1 MNETNSEI
9 KMIAGMR
16 SKVIQSLTKLST
28 IDPSALCNKHNRPFM
43 KKFLRKP
50 FLITIAFVIATLF
63 SMQKSFG
70 QGSQTFSTAGTFTNG
85 FTVPAGVTSITVRTW
100 GGGGGGA
107 IDATNNNGA
116 PGGGGGAYA
125 SSVLTVVPGT
135 QFTVVVGAG
144 GSGGINGGAAA
155 TAGGQ
160 SSFGTLVIALG
171 GGFSTSSTAALGGQ
185 ASGSTGQIKFS
196 GGNSGIGSG
205 TTTNVGGSGG
215 GSSASASGNGVNGSN
230 FSGATGGAGGNG
242 PDGDGGRGGD
252 NAVTT
257 GANAA
262 QPGTAPGG
270 GGGGRGDNGGN
281 SAAGAPG
288 RVIISWTCPTATI
301 SYSAS
306 TFCKSITSAT
316 ANITG
321 TTGGTFSATPAG
333 LSINSTTGEINPSTS
348 TAGTYTVHYQIAS
361 GGNGCTAVDATFS
374 VTIGNIPL
382 AAVTNQT
389 NITCFA
395 ANDGTITVSASGGTS
410 PYTFSVDNG
419 TNYLPATGTNLRLF
433 TGLLPNIAYRI
444 KVKDNNGCV
453 SK

>member
-1 MNETNSEI
+1 MRRALARGDSSAWLNAQL
-9 KMIAGMR
+9 AGER
-16 SKVIQSLTKLST
+16 AVIPLAART
-28 IDPSALCNKHNRPFM
+28 INRDAVSGRESSSALTLKDTCAETVNVSVTDGLASDTSVTTALTRNTTRP
-43 KKFLRKP
+43 
-50 FLITIAFVIATLF
+50 
-63 SMQKSFG
+63 
-70 QGSQTFSTAGTFTNG
+70 
-85 FTVPAGVTSITVRTW
+85 
-100 GGGGGGA
+100 
-107 IDATNNNGA
+107 
-116 PGGGGGAYA
+116 
-125 SSVLTVVPGT
+125 
-135 QFTVVVGAG
+135 
-144 GSGGINGGAAA
+144 GI
-155 TAGGQ
+155 Q
-160 SSFGTLVIALG
+160 
-171 GGFSTSSTAALGGQ
+171 
-185 ASGSTGQIKFS
+185 
-196 GGNSGIGSG
+196 
-205 TTTNVGGSGG
+205 
-215 GSSASASGNGVNGSN
+215 
-230 FSGATGGAGGNG
+230 
-242 PDGDGGRGGD
+242 GGRQD
-252 NAVTT
+252 L
-257 GANAA
+257 
-262 QPGTAPGG
+262 
-270 GGGGRGDNGGN
+270 
-281 SAAGAPG
+281 AAGAPG